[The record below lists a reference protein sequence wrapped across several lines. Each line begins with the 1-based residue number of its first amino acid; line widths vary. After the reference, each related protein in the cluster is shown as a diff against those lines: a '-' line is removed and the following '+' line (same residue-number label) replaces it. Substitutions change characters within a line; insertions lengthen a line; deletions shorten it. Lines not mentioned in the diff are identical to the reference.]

1 MKTMSRFLLPITVF
15 AFLLVSSGC
24 QKLSDEELLTSH
36 TWKWD
41 KMTTNSDNESIKSI
55 VALSNALLTG
65 GVFEFRENGTYNI
78 TVSAFDYTEDGTWEM
93 IGKDILKLDED
104 EMTILKINKD
114 ELVLDG
120 EETDDEFGT
129 YSVTIYLKK

>member
-1 MKTMSRFLLPITVF
+1 MKIMSRLLLPVT
-15 AFLLVSSGC
+15 LVAILFMSAGC

-41 KMTTNSDNESIKSI
+41 KMTTNSDNESIQTI
-55 VALSNALLTG
+55 VALSNALMTG
-65 GVFEFRENGTYNI
+65 GVFEFRENGTYNL
-78 TVSAFDYTEDGTWEM
+78 TVSSFNYSEDGTWELV
-93 IGKDILKLDED
+93 GKDILMMDGD
-104 EMTILKINKD
+104 EMTILKINKE

-129 YSVTIYLKK
+129 YSVTMYLKK

>member
-1 MKTMSRFLLPITVF
+1 MKIMSRLLLPVT
-15 AFLLVSSGC
+15 LVAILFMSAGC

-41 KMTTNSDNESIKSI
+41 KMTTNSTNESVKTI
-55 VALSNALLTG
+55 VAFSNALMAG
-65 GVFEFRENGTYNI
+65 GVFEFRENGTYNL
-78 TVSAFDYTEDGTWEM
+78 TVSSFNYSEDGTWELV
-93 IGKDILKLDED
+93 GKDILMMDGD
-104 EMTILKINKD
+104 EMTILKINKE

-129 YSVTIYLKK
+129 YSVTMYLKK

>member
-1 MKTMSRFLLPITVF
+1 MKIMSRLLLPAT
-15 AFLLVSSGC
+15 LVAILFMSAGC

-41 KMTTNSDNESIKSI
+41 KMTTNSDNESIQTI
-55 VALSNALLTG
+55 VALSNALMTG
-65 GVFEFRENGTYNI
+65 GVFEFRENGTYNL
-78 TVSAFDYTEDGTWEM
+78 TVSSFNYSEDGTWEL
-93 IGKDILKLDED
+93 IGKDILMMDDD
-104 EMTILKINKD
+104 EMSILKFNKE

-129 YSVTIYLKK
+129 YTVTMYLKK